1 MELLIEKLVY
11 GGEGLARLPA
21 DEHGRRKTVFVPFV
35 LEGEQV
41 EAELRKEEKKFAR
54 AELTRVLQPSPQRM
68 DSGCPYFQNCGGC
81 HYQHTTYEHQLQI
94 KGAILRENLQRMAKI
109 ELPVELQIHAGEP
122 WNYRNRAR
130 LKVQTVPQF
139 AIGYFK
145 FNSHDL
151 LPVEKCPISSPLINR
166 AIAAMWE
173 IGRTGGATGIQEI
186 EFFADAEDAQLL
198 VELYGDGVASGFG
211 QELKSLLPEIIG
223 VVAFPSSAK
232 ARLDPRL
239 KGTAEA
245 VPFPKSVGVSTRG
258 RSKGNRRDRGGSRSG
273 RAEAGDPSGLQMKA
287 NPTGV
292 GARLAP
298 LLGDGEL
305 TYKTSLASYRVSA
318 GAFFQVNRYLTE
330 ELVSIVTSG
339 QSGKMALDLYAGVGL
354 FSSVLSREFEKVI
367 AVETSPISHSDLQY
381 NLPRNVKAVRSMS
394 AEYLQHMAGKLKP
407 DLVVMDPPR
416 GGLGESVV
424 HRLVSL
430 GVPRLIYVSC
440 DPATLSRDLGGL
452 LMAGYRIEQA
462 HLVDLFPQTYHLES
476 VFHLI
481 R

>member
-1 MELLIEKLVY
+1 MELVIEKLVY

-21 DEHGRRKTVFVPFV
+21 DEQGRRKTVFVPFV
-35 LEGEQV
+35 LEGEQI

-54 AELTRVLQPSPQRM
+54 AELTRVLQPSPERV
-68 DSGCPYFQNCGGC
+68 DPGCPYFQRCGGC
-81 HYQHTTYEHQLQI
+81 HYQHTRYEHQLQI

-109 ELPVELQIHAGEP
+109 ELPVGLQIHAGEP

-166 AIAAMWE
+166 AIGAMWE
-173 IGRTGGATGIQEI
+173 IGRKGGATGIQEI
-186 EFFADAEDAQLL
+186 EFCADAEDAQLL
-198 VELYGDGVASGFG
+198 VEVYGEVAAGLG
-211 QELKSLLPEIIG
+211 QELKSVLPEVVG
-223 VVAFPSSAK
+223 VVDFPSGSK
-232 ARLDPRL
+232 ARFDVRPN
-239 KGTAEA
+239 GTAEA
-245 VPFPKSVGVSTRG
+245 VAIAKR
-258 RSKGNRRDRGGSRSG
+258 KQRDRSRSRNG
-273 RAEAGDPSGLQMKA
+273 RAEAPEDVQPHVLFGS
-287 NPTGV
+287 
-292 GARLAP
+292 
-298 LLGDGEL
+298 GEL

-330 ELVSIVTSG
+330 ELVSIVTAG
-339 QSGKMALDLYAGVGL
+339 QSGKMALDLYAGGGL

-367 AVETSPISHSDLQY
+367 AVEASPISHSDLQY
-381 NLPRNVKAVRSMS
+381 NSPRNVKAVRSMS

-430 GVPRLIYVSC
+430 GVPRLTYVSC

-452 LMAGYRIEQA
+452 LTAGYRIEQA